1 MQSLFGRKYGGY
13 CSLES
18 RNVSLL
24 CLLFHYICINKH
36 ILHNYFP
43 SFGPIFFFFNYLL
56 FRLTEAKVTENWLL
70 QAHGLTYLQ
79 TLRQCNAKV
88 CHLSIFSSLLI
99 RCMPVSALMTIIHT
113 LSSDNK
119 RNSIICDPWLEHC
132 SLGILKKYF
141 YSFIF
146 TFSVTSQ
153 GGIEETFIHS
163 VIHVLI
169 WSLSQSV
176 SQLVN
181 KSVRQASTTSIDFWI
196 ISEKGY

>member
-1 MQSLFGRKYGGY
+1 MQSPFSIENMVVLAPWKAEMLVFCVFYLIIFVQTNTFCTTIFLALVLF
-13 CSLES
+13 
-18 RNVSLL
+18 
-24 CLLFHYICINKH
+24 
-36 ILHNYFP
+36 
-43 SFGPIFFFFNYLL
+43 FFIFFNYLL

-141 YSFIF
+141 YSFIS
-146 TFSVTSQ
+146 TFSVTNQ

-169 WSLSQSV
+169 LC
-176 SQLVN
+176 
-181 KSVRQASTTSIDFWI
+181 
-196 ISEKGY
+196 